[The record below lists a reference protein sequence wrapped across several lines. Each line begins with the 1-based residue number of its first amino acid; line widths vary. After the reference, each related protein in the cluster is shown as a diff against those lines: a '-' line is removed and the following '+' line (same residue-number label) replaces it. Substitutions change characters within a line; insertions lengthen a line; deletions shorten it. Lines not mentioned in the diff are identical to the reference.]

1 MQGIFQHPRK
11 LTKQDLSSLEEFS
24 SGSNELDTWF
34 KKYSWQNQRAN
45 NAVVYISTLD
55 KKIVGFYALA
65 ASGVSKE
72 DLDEDFGKRRPTDI
86 PCILL
91 ARLAVDKKVQRM
103 GVGRSLLIDA
113 IKRAREVSDSIGAA
127 ALIVHC
133 QDLNAKMFYQH
144 SGNGL
149 FQPYPNDEL
158 KLMLPI

>member
-1 MQGIFQHPRK
+1 MQGTLQHPRK
-11 LTKQDLSSLEEFS
+11 LAKQDLSSLEDFA
-24 SGSNELDTWF
+24 SGSNELDTWL

-45 NAVVYISTLD
+45 NAVVYVSTLD
-55 KKIVGFYALA
+55 TKIVGFYALA
-65 ASGVSKE
+65 AAGVSKE
-72 DLDEDFGKRRPTDI
+72 ELGEDFGKRRPTDI

-91 ARLAVDKKVQRM
+91 ARLAVDSKAQNR
-103 GVGRSLLIDA
+103 GVGRSLLVDA

-133 QDLNAKMFYQH
+133 QDLNAKKFYQR

-149 FQPYPNDEL
+149 FLPFPGDEL